1 MIVFI
6 LLLYKFCDFVSIPF
20 EHEPIGLLQLIEN
33 KNSLILLYQA
43 FAPAALPRFI
53 APGYHFGPY
62 TSIYEPCVHMPLV
75 IYLG

>member
-1 MIVFI
+1 
-6 LLLYKFCDFVSIPF
+6 
-20 EHEPIGLLQLIEN
+20 LIEN